1 MVATKDKA
9 ARVDLGTRTFPGGAT
24 AASEAR
30 TWLADV
36 VEVGRRRGAE
46 IALVASEL
54 VSEALDAGASG
65 PVDVAVAWVPEGL
78 EVSVAAAA
86 EPVRRGFTVEW
97 RRAILERLARDWNV
111 DVDDADLCAWAVIPV
126 GSAAAES
133 VSDAAL
139 LQRAVVDPDARDE
152 VFRRFSPLA
161 RQIAARYRGS
171 GIDGE
176 DLDQVAS
183 LALMTALDRFD
194 PEAGDFEHYAAA
206 TISGELKRHLR
217 DRAWAVRVPRSLQEA
232 VLEVSRAT
240 RELSQ
245 RLGHEPGAAEIAEET
260 GMSEEEVREAQAAG
274 GAYRSTS
281 LSAIAPGSDAETT
294 LLDRIGM
301 EDGSLGLVDEWSTVA
316 GLIGRLPERE
326 QRILSLRFGH
336 DLTQSEIAAIIGVS
350 QMHVSRLLAG
360 ALARLRALAGEA
372 PE

>member
-1 MVATKDKA
+1 MVATKDKP
-9 ARVDLGTRTFPGGAT
+9 ARVDLGTRTFPGEAT
-24 AASEAR
+24 AAAEAR

-65 PVDVAVAWVPEGL
+65 PVDVAVAWVPDGL

-86 EPVRRGFTVEW
+86 EPVRRGFTVQW
-97 RRAILERLARDWNV
+97 RRAILERLARDWSV

-126 GSAAAES
+126 GSAAES

-194 PEAGDFEHYAAA
+194 PDAGDFEHYAAA

-232 VLEVSRAT
+232 VLEVSRAS
-240 RELSQ
+240 RDLSQ
-245 RLGHEPGAAEIAEET
+245 RLGREPGAPEIAAET

-281 LSAIAPGSDAETT
+281 LSAIAPGSDSETT

-326 QRILSLRFGH
+326 QRILSLRFAH